1 MALTAQGQPIA
12 AAVAEEML
20 LVGRVS
26 IGMQSVEKDGG
37 LHQRAD
43 LLVHLPA
50 EQVGSKLARSLRP
63 APAAAEAFAGSRDH
77 RFDVSMTA
85 LSCSGGSSA
94 SPTIGPVFLPQSTH
108 CFLIAR
114 ASEGGGSQCRG
125 PPGPEV
131 GVHVS
136 LLRRL
141 LEHLDDGH
149 HLTFAAM
156 LANAVEHQP
165 RSMPTAQLSGWVK
178 RMRYSGSSLISY
190 SCTAVS
196 TPSLGVWHGAAQPDT
211 PCPKDRTTQLAAS

>member
-1 MALTAQGQPIA
+1 
-12 AAVAEEML
+12 ML
-20 LVGRVS
+20 LVDRVS
-26 IGMQSVEKDGG
+26 IGMQSVEKDGV
-37 LHQRAD
+37 LHQLAD

-94 SPTIGPVFLPQSTH
+94 SPTIGLVFLPQSTH

-114 ASEGGGSQCRG
+114 GLGGRG
-125 PPGPEV
+125 EVSVVDRPGPEV

-149 HLTFAAM
+149 HV
-156 LANAVEHQP
+156 AVAP
-165 RSMPTAQLSGWVK
+165 ALLVLKPVLGGSTTAL
-178 RMRYSGSSLISY
+178 
-190 SCTAVS
+190 
-196 TPSLGVWHGAAQPDT
+196 D
-211 PCPKDRTTQLAAS
+211 